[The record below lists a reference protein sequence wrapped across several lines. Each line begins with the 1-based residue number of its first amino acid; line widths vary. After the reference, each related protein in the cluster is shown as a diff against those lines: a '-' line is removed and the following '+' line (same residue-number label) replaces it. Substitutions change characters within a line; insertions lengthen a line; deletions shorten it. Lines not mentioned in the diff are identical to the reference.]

1 MKRLNKFLDILEKI
15 CMEICVILL
24 LVISLSILY
33 QVIVRKLGYSV
44 TWVDETAR
52 YAMILLVFVGTIP
65 ITRRGE
71 HIRILSFV
79 EMLPPKIRKVT
90 ETVTYLI
97 VTAAALVFSYCCFY
111 AASTVGSVRFS
122 MLTFITMEQFYYL
135 LSGIGLL
142 IAFMV
147 IMHIAGIL
155 TDDTKKEGRED
166 D

>member
-71 HIRILSFV
+71 
-79 EMLPPKIRKVT
+79 
-90 ETVTYLI
+90 
-97 VTAAALVFSYCCFY
+97 
-111 AASTVGSVRFS
+111 
-122 MLTFITMEQFYYL
+122 
-135 LSGIGLL
+135 IGR
-142 IAFMV
+142 A
-147 IMHIAGIL
+147 
-155 TDDTKKEGRED
+155 
-166 D
+166 